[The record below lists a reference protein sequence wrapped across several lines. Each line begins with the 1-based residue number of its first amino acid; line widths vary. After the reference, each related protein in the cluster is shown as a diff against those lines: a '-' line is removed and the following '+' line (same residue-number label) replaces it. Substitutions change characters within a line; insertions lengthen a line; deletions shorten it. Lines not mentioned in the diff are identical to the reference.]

1 MAHCYLALVVGDK
14 EKKYV
19 TLTGFPNTLRDAKV
33 GPSAKKK
40 ADRLARPEIFDPR
53 LPLQILR
60 GGQAF
65 RASYSPKGKDNP
77 AGGEALGC
85 HSGDNSSP

>member
-19 TLTGFPNTLRDAKV
+19 TLTGFPNTLWDAKV
-33 GPSAKKK
+33 GL
-40 ADRLARPEIFDPR
+40 LARPEISDPV
-53 LPLQILR
+53 
-60 GGQAF
+60 GV
-65 RASYSPKGKDNP
+65 SYSPKGNDNS

-85 HSGDNSSP
+85 HRGSNDSP